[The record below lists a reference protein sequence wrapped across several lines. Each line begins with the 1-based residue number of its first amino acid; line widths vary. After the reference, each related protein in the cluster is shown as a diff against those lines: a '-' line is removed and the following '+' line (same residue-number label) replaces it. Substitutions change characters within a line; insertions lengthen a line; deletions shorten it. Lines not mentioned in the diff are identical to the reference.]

1 MTVFERKTKSAF
13 VGLAVASGA
22 MVAASAASIAFEPE
36 TPEPPAQAALIVP
49 SPSRD
54 RAQSGETANASHMR
68 ALVSNIW
75 NDVNAVWQT
84 MPAMGMGRGPVPHLN
99 LVPKV
104 SAAHCYGIYISS
116 GPVYCTGNGTVFAS
130 LDELMRLAN
139 RLGAKADA
147 GLAFL
152 IAHEFGHHIQLVNGR
167 FGIVRHKILEE
178 PSRQREISLRFELE
192 ADCLAGVWAARSR
205 TFAAGETTR
214 SDIVASLDL
223 MGDDTVQ
230 VAAFGAADPST
241 FWHGTSVQRA
251 HWFMT
256 GLHASDDLEACSAL
270 TADRF

>member
-1 MTVFERKTKSAF
+1 MTVFERKTKLAF
-13 VGLAVASGA
+13 FGLAVASGA

-54 RAQSGETANASHMR
+54 SAQSGETANASHMR